1 MNQLV
6 TTKMTKRK
14 EEFCINYLMHGNIK
28 KAALEAGY
36 SEATATVEAFK
47 WLNREPMKSYI
58 EERRARQNLKVN
70 ASREW
75 KIQKLMEIIENAL
88 QGAEV
93 MDAQGNVKRISDNRA
108 AIAAIAELNKMAGDY
123 APQKHENVNLN
134 MDVDVKRVEEL
145 IKTKFK
151 SEY

>member
-1 MNQLV
+1 MNNVISQ
-6 TTKMTKRK
+6 KISKK
-14 EEFCINYLMHGNIK
+14 QEDFCINYLMHGNAK
-28 KAALEAGY
+28 QAAIEAGY
-36 SEATATVEAFK
+36 TEKTAHVASAK
-47 WLNREPMKSYI
+47 WLSREPMKSYI
-58 EERRARQNLKVN
+58 AIRQERRAIKTL
-70 ASREW
+70 ATREW